1 MKISARIHPSRPARP
16 ALSVKSA
23 RKGVATRLAVLAL
36 AALAPLAAHAH
47 RQWLLPS
54 ATVLSGNE
62 PWVTVDAA
70 VSNDLFYFE
79 HVPMRLDH
87 LVVTAPDGGAAK
99 AENAATGR
107 YRSTFDLR
115 LAKPGTYRVAVV
127 NSGLFASYRVDGQA
141 KRWRGSAEA
150 FAKEVPAN
158 AQDLQVTQAEG
169 RVETFVTA
177 GKPSSDALKPTGRGL
192 ELAPITHPND
202 LVAGEAASFRLL
214 LDGKPAANVKVE
226 VVPGGI
232 RYRDQLREIAATT
245 DADGKFSVK
254 WPAAGMYWMEAD
266 VRDDKVTIA
275 PAKARRASYAATV
288 EVLPQ

>member
-1 MKISARIHPSRPARP
+1 MKPSAILSAVPSR
-16 ALSVKSA
+16 L
-23 RKGVATRLAVLAL
+23 ATRVAVLAL

-54 ATVLSGNE
+54 ATVLSGSD

-79 HVPMRLDH
+79 HVPMRLDN
-87 LVVTAPDGGAAK
+87 LQVTAPDGSAVK
-99 AENAATGR
+99 AENAATGK
-107 YRSTFDLR
+107 YRSTFDLH
-115 LAKPGTYRVAVV
+115 LTQPGTYRVAVV
-127 NSGLFASYRVDGQA
+127 NNGLFASYKVDGQT
-141 KRWRGSAEA
+141 KRWRGTAEN

-158 AQDLQVTQAEG
+158 AQELQVTQAEG
-169 RVETFVTA
+169 RIESFVTA
-177 GKPSSDALKPTGRGL
+177 GKPSDKGLRIAGRGL

-202 LVAGEAASFRLL
+202 LVAGETASFRLL
-214 LDGKPAANVKVE
+214 LDGKPAANLKVS

-232 RYRDQLREIAATT
+232 RYRDQLQEFSATT

-254 WPAAGMYWMEAD
+254 WPAPGMYWMEAE
-266 VRDDKVTIA
+266 VRDDKATFKQ
-275 PAKARRASYAATV
+275 AKSRRAVYAVTM

>member
-1 MKISARIHPSRPARP
+1 MKPSLMYAASSR
-16 ALSVKSA
+16 
-23 RKGVATRLAVLAL
+23 VAVRAAVLAL

-54 ATVLSGNE
+54 ATVLSGSD

-79 HVPMRLDH
+79 HVPMRLDN
-87 LVVTAPDGGAAK
+87 LQVTAPDGSAVK
-99 AENAATGR
+99 AQNAATGK
-107 YRSTFDLR
+107 YRSTFDLH
-115 LAKPGTYRVAVV
+115 LTQPGTYRVAVV
-127 NSGLFASYRVDGQA
+127 NNGLFASYKVDGQP
-141 KRWRGSAEA
+141 KRWRGSAEN
-150 FAKEVPAN
+150 FAREVPAN

-169 RVETFVTA
+169 RIESFVTA
-177 GKPSSDALKPTGRGL
+177 GKPSDKGLRTVGRGL

-202 LVAGEAASFRLL
+202 LVAGDTASFRLL
-214 LDGKPAANVKVE
+214 LDGKPASNLKVA

-232 RYRDQLREIAATT
+232 RYRDQLQEFSATT

-254 WPAAGMYWMEAD
+254 WPAAGMYWMEAE
-266 VRDDKVTIA
+266 VKDDKTTFKQ
-275 PAKARRASYAATV
+275 AKSRRAVYAVTV

>member
-1 MKISARIHPSRPARP
+1 MKPSLMSAASTRI
-16 ALSVKSA
+16 
-23 RKGVATRLAVLAL
+23 ATRVAVLAL

-54 ATVLSGNE
+54 ATVLSGSD

-79 HVPMRLDH
+79 HVPMRLDN
-87 LVVTAPDGGAAK
+87 LQVTAPDGSAVK
-99 AENAATGR
+99 AENAATGK
-107 YRSTFDLR
+107 YRSTFDLH
-115 LAKPGTYRVAVV
+115 LTQPGTYRVAVV
-127 NSGLFASYRVDGQA
+127 NNGLFASYKVDGQA
-141 KRWRGSAEA
+141 KRWRGSAEN

-169 RVETFVTA
+169 RIESFITA
-177 GKPSSDALKPTGRGL
+177 GKPSDKGLRTAGRGL

-202 LVAGEAASFRLL
+202 LVAGDTASFRML
-214 LDGKPAANVKVE
+214 LDGKPASNLKVS

-232 RYRDQLREIAATT
+232 RYRDQLQEFSATT

-254 WPAAGMYWMEAD
+254 WPAPGMYWMEAE
-266 VRDDKVTIA
+266 VMDDKTTFKQ
-275 PAKARRASYAATV
+275 AKSRRAVYAVTV

>member
-1 MKISARIHPSRPARP
+1 M
-16 ALSVKSA
+16 
-23 RKGVATRLAVLAL
+23 ATRMATNMAVLAL

-54 ATVLSGNE
+54 ATVLSGND

-79 HVPMRLDH
+79 HVPLRLDN
-87 LVVTAPDGGAAK
+87 LQVTAPDGSAVK
-99 AENAATGR
+99 AENATTGK

-115 LAKPGTYRVAVV
+115 LTQPGTYRVAVV
-127 NSGLFASYRVDGQA
+127 NQGLFASYKIDGQA
-141 KRWRGSAEA
+141 KRWRGSASN

-158 AQDLQVTQAEG
+158 AQDLTVTQAEG
-169 RVETFVTA
+169 RVESFVTA
-177 GKPSSDALKPTGRGL
+177 GKPSDKGLRITGRGL

-202 LVAGEAASFRLL
+202 LVAGDTASFRLL
-214 LDGKPAANVKVE
+214 LDGKPASNLKVE

-232 RYRDQLREIAATT
+232 RYRDKLQELSATT

-254 WPAAGMYWMEAD
+254 WPAPGMYWMEAE
-266 VRDDKVTIA
+266 VRDDKATFKQ
-275 PAKARRASYAATV
+275 AKSRRATYAVTV

>member
-1 MKISARIHPSRPARP
+1 MKPAVILSAIVSPTRSRM
-16 ALSVKSA
+16 
-23 RKGVATRLAVLAL
+23 ATRMATNMAVLAL

-54 ATVLSGNE
+54 ATVLSGND

-79 HVPMRLDH
+79 HVPLRLDN
-87 LVVTAPDGGAAK
+87 LQVTAPDGSAVK
-99 AENAATGR
+99 AENAATGK

-115 LAKPGTYRVAVV
+115 LTQPGTYRVAVV
-127 NSGLFASYRVDGQA
+127 NQGLFASYKIDGQA
-141 KRWRGSAEA
+141 KRWRGSADN

-158 AQDLQVTQAEG
+158 AQDLTVTQAEG
-169 RVETFVTA
+169 RVESFVTA
-177 GKPSSDALKPTGRGL
+177 GKPSDKGLRITGRGL

-202 LVAGEAASFRLL
+202 LVAGDTASFRLL
-214 LDGKPAANVKVE
+214 LDGKPASNLKVE

-232 RYRDQLREIAATT
+232 RYRDKLQEISATT

-254 WPAAGMYWMEAD
+254 WPAPGMYWMEAE
-266 VRDDKVTIA
+266 VRDDKATFKQ
-275 PAKARRASYAATV
+275 AKSRRATYAVTV

>member
-1 MKISARIHPSRPARP
+1 MTTSALQPARRPFRSLSAR
-16 ALSVKSA
+16 V
-23 RKGVATRLAVLAL
+23 AVLAL

-54 ATVLSGNE
+54 ATVLSGND

-79 HVPMRLDH
+79 HVPMRLDN
-87 LVVTAPDGGAAK
+87 LVVTAPDGKPVK

-107 YRSTFDLR
+107 YRSTFDVPLKQ
-115 LAKPGTYRVAVV
+115 AGTYRVAVV
-127 NSGLFASYRVDGQA
+127 SQGLFASYKENGQA

-158 AQDLQVTQAEG
+158 AQDLQVTQAES
-169 RVETFVTA
+169 RIETFVTA
-177 GKPSSDALKPTGRGL
+177 GKPGGKGLAMTGRGL
-192 ELAPITHPND
+192 ELAPVTHPND
-202 LVAGEAASFRLL
+202 LVAGDAASFRLL
-214 LDGKPAANVKVE
+214 LDGKPAANLKVS

-232 RYRDQLREIAATT
+232 RYRDQLQEIAVTT

-254 WPAAGMYWMEAD
+254 WPAPGMYWMEAE
-266 VRDDKVTIA
+266 VRDDKATLS
-275 PAKARRASYAATV
+275 PAKSRRAVYAATV

>member
-1 MKISARIHPSRPARP
+1 MKPAAILSAIVSPTRSRM
-16 ALSVKSA
+16 
-23 RKGVATRLAVLAL
+23 ATRMATNMAVLAL

-54 ATVLSGNE
+54 ATVLSGND

-79 HVPMRLDH
+79 HVPLRLDN
-87 LVVTAPDGGAAK
+87 LQVTAPDGSAVK
-99 AENAATGR
+99 AENAATGK
-107 YRSTFDLR
+107 YRSTFDLH
-115 LAKPGTYRVAVV
+115 LTQPGTYRVAVV
-127 NSGLFASYRVDGQA
+127 NQGLFASYKIDGQA
-141 KRWRGSAEA
+141 KRWRGSADN

-158 AQDLQVTQAEG
+158 AQDLTVTQAEG
-169 RVETFVTA
+169 RVESFVTA
-177 GKPSSDALKPTGRGL
+177 GKPSDKGLRITGRGL

-202 LVAGEAASFRLL
+202 LVAGDTASFRLL
-214 LDGKPAANVKVE
+214 LDGKPASNLKVE

-232 RYRDQLREIAATT
+232 RYRDKLQELSATT

-254 WPAAGMYWMEAD
+254 WPAPGMYWMEAE
-266 VRDDKVTIA
+266 VRDDKATFKQ
-275 PAKARRASYAATV
+275 AKSRRATYAVTV

>member
-1 MKISARIHPSRPARP
+1 MKPSLMSAASSRLAVR
-16 ALSVKSA
+16 A
-23 RKGVATRLAVLAL
+23 AVLAL

-54 ATVLSGNE
+54 ATVLSGSD

-79 HVPMRLDH
+79 HVPMRLDN
-87 LVVTAPDGGAAK
+87 LQVTAPDGGAVK
-99 AENAATGR
+99 AENAATGK
-107 YRSTFDLR
+107 YRSTFDLH
-115 LAKPGTYRVAVV
+115 LTQPGTYRVAVV
-127 NSGLFASYRVDGQA
+127 NNGLFASYKIDGQP
-141 KRWRGSAEA
+141 KRWRGSAEN

-169 RVETFVTA
+169 RIESFVTA
-177 GKPSSDALKPTGRGL
+177 GKPSDKGLRTVGRGL

-202 LVAGEAASFRLL
+202 LVAGDTASFRLL
-214 LDGKPAANVKVE
+214 LDGKPAGNLKVA

-232 RYRDQLREIAATT
+232 RYRDQLQEFSATT
-245 DADGKFSVK
+245 DAEGKFSVK
-254 WPAAGMYWMEAD
+254 WPTAGMYWMEAE
-266 VRDDKVTIA
+266 VKDDKTTFKQA
-275 PAKARRASYAATV
+275 RSRRAVYAVTV